1 MGRHRPSSS
10 YGHELRLS
18 VWSGEYVASWIVD
31 YYYRGCRTRFP
42 RLFQRVLSE
51 DGARR
56 FAKKW
61 GVPGF
66 ADLAKKGR

>member
-1 MGRHRPSSS
+1 
-10 YGHELRLS
+10 